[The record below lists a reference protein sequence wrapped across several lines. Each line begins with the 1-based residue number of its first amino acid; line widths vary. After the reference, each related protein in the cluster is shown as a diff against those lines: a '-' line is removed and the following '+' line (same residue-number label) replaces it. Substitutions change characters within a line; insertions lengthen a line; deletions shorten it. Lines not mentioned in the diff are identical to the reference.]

1 MRYMIITV
9 YNDLTVKTEATN
21 NLQQALGAAAV
32 YMDGNDT
39 NRIEIIDNIKDK
51 EIFNWEAD

>member
-9 YNDLTVKTEATN
+9 YNDLTVKTETTN

-51 EIFNWEAD
+51 EILDWSAD